1 MKLNFSYFCLP
12 LALFWGSIKIAN
24 AQVDSTI
31 YKNIV
36 KTIDTAKPKSA
47 PGNRTLLL
55 ELALVD
61 VANNRYVI
69 QTTENDAISC
79 LQTAVKNYNI
89 QDRLPPDRSVEQKR
103 YGVVILSVANLRT
116 KPGHVEEMATQ
127 VLLGKIG
134 RAHV

>member
-36 KTIDTAKPKSA
+36 KTIDTAKPKFA
-47 PGNRTLLL
+47 PDKRTKLL
-55 ELALVD
+55 ELALAD

-69 QTTENDAISC
+69 QTTENEAIPF
-79 LQTAVKNYNI
+79 LQNELKNYNI
-89 QDRLPPDRSVEQKR
+89 QYSYCRTAPWSRNNTALSSFPWPTYVLNRDTTKR
-103 YGVVILSVANLRT
+103 WLHKCCWAQN
-116 KPGHVEEMATQ
+116 
-127 VLLGKIG
+127 
-134 RAHV
+134 